1 MGKSVDTICAFS
13 EKVNAAYSEEQAASI
28 ERAVD
33 FAMQAHRE
41 QYRNSGEPYIT
52 HPCHVGEILID
63 LGMDSDTIIAAVLHD
78 VIEDTDISYDDIRKM
93 FGEPVA
99 KLVDGVTKLTRFGFF
114 SREEQQAE
122 SLRKMFVAMAN
133 DIRVIMIK
141 LADRLHNMRTLQYV
155 DAQRQTRIA
164 NETLEIYS
172 PLAHRL
178 GIYAFKAELDDL
190 AFRYLKPEIFFE
202 LEKKVNAVRASQEQ
216 QIHEIMDVIR
226 QKLKQVNLKADF
238 EGRPKTIYSI
248 YKKMVDQD
256 RPFEEIYDITAIRVI
271 VESVKDCYT
280 VLGIIHTLWKPLPGR
295 FKDYIAVP
303 NKNMYQSLHTTCLGS
318 GGIPFEVQIR
328 TYEMHRTA
336 EYGIAAHWKYKEKR
350 SGQSDLDSKLTW
362 LRQLLEW
369 QSDMK
374 DAQEFM
380 DSLKIDFFSDDV
392 LVFTPKGTVVDLVKG
407 STPIDFAFNIHTAIG
422 TSCVGAKVNGRLVPL
437 DYQLATGDIVEII
450 TSKHS
455 AGPSRD
461 WLNIVKTSQAK
472 SKIKHWFKKEFREEN
487 IVKGKDMLESAAKRQ
502 GFSLPQL
509 LKTEWLEPL
518 YKKYTLTSVED
529 LYAAV
534 GYGGVMTGRVLTRL
548 IEEYKK
554 ENKIEQ
560 IKISP
565 VPDKPVRKKVDHGV
579 LVKGEPDIMV
589 RFAKCCSPLPG
600 DDIIGYITRGR
611 GVSVH
616 LRDCV
621 NLRDLDDYEN
631 RKVEVSWASE
641 MNRAY
646 LAEIQVMAQDRTGL
660 LMEISQL
667 LTNMKLSVISVNARV
682 TKNKTAIMNFSV
694 EITDTQ
700 QLDKIIKQIRNLP
713 DVTRVFRS
721 HA

>member
-1 MGKSVDTICAFS
+1 MKTVDAFI
-13 EKVNAAYSEEQAASI
+13 EKVSAAYGEEQAASI
-28 ERAVD
+28 RKAVD
-33 FAMQAHRE
+33 FGVQAHNE
-41 QYRNSGEPYIT
+41 QFRYSGEPFIT
-52 HPCHVGEILID
+52 HPCHVAEILVD
-63 LGMDSDTIIAAVLHD
+63 LGMDADTITAAVLHD
-78 VIEDTDISYDDIRKM
+78 VLEDTSTTYDDVKKM

-99 KLVDGVTKLTRFGFF
+99 RLVDGVTKLSRLGFF

-155 DAQRQTRIA
+155 EAQKQIRTA

-178 GIYAFKAELDDL
+178 GIYTFKAELDDL
-190 AFRYLKPEIFFE
+190 AFRYLKPEVFLE
-202 LEKKVNAVRASQEQ
+202 LEKKVTAVRASQDQ
-216 QIHEIMDVIR
+216 QMHEIMGVIR
-226 QKLKQVNLKADF
+226 DKLGQVNMKAGF

-248 YKKMVDQD
+248 YKKMLEQEK
-256 RPFEEIYDITAIRVI
+256 PFEEIYDLTAIRVI

-303 NKNMYQSLHTTCLGS
+303 SKNMYQSLHTTCLGA

-328 TYEMHRTA
+328 TYDMHRTA

-350 SGQSDLDSKLTW
+350 SGQTDLDSKLTW

-407 STPIDFAFNIHTAIG
+407 STPIDFAFTIHTAIG

-472 SKIKHWFKKEFREEN
+472 SKIKHWLKKEFREEN
-487 IVKGKDMLESAAKRQ
+487 IVKGKDMLENATKRQ

-509 LKTEWLEPL
+509 LKTEWLEPI
-518 YKKYTLTSVED
+518 YKKYTLNSLED

-534 GYGGVMTGRVLTRL
+534 GYGGVMTARVLTRL

-560 IKISP
+560 LRTGPAPARQAPRHI
-565 VPDKPVRKKVDHGV
+565 DHGV
-579 LVKGEPDIMV
+579 LVKGEPDMMV

-600 DDIIGYITRGR
+600 DDIVGYITRGR

-621 NLRDLDDYEN
+621 NLKDLDDYEN
-631 RKVEVSWASE
+631 RRVEVTWASE
-641 MNRAY
+641 KSRAY
-646 LAEIQVMAQDRTGL
+646 LAEIQVMAQDRAGL

-667 LTNMKLSVISVNARV
+667 LNNMNLSVLSVNARV
-682 TKNKTAIMNFSV
+682 TKNKTAIINFSV